1 MARADLLIDIVRAGA
16 EGNQELFR
24 RALEA
29 LITEERSKQHH
40 VLADRLAAHLQL
52 NGHSKPTAPITPVS
66 LNGASR
72 LLLELRPQ
80 RRLEDLL
87 LPATVLQACSELI
100 EEHHR
105 ADLLRAHNLEPRHR
119 LLLVGP
125 PGNGNTSL
133 AAAALRLLQPVQEG
147 AESPGNRG
155 LKRFDPAGGTDP
167 LEPSLPV
174 SAPAP
179 CPHRPAP
186 PIHQPA
192 ARSLRLRQ
200 NYHQHLPLGRASVS
214 TASVSPRPSVALPLA

>member
-52 NGHSKPTAPITPVS
+52 NGHSKTKAPITPVS

-125 PGNGNTSL
+125 PGNDNTSL
-133 AAAALRLLQPVQEG
+133 AAAALRLLQPVQE
-147 AESPGNRG
+147 G

-200 NYHQHLPLGRASVS
+200 IYQQHLPLGRASVS

>member
-1 MARADLLIDIVRAGA
+1 
-16 EGNQELFR
+16 
-24 RALEA
+24 
-29 LITEERSKQHH
+29 
-40 VLADRLAAHLQL
+40 
-52 NGHSKPTAPITPVS
+52 
-66 LNGASR
+66 
-72 LLLELRPQ
+72 
-80 RRLEDLL
+80 
-87 LPATVLQACSELI
+87 VLQACSELI

-105 ADLLRAHNLEPRHR
+105 TDLLRAHNLEPRHR

-167 LEPSLPV
+167 LESSLPA

-186 PIHQPA
+186 PIHKPA

-200 NYHQHLPLGRASVS
+200 NQRNYPLPGQASAGSVS
-214 TASVSPRPSVALPLA
+214 TASASPRPLVALPLA